1 MDKSESIKE
10 IAKALFIFQKEVGC
24 IKKNSV
30 NPFFKSSYANLG
42 DIQDAIE
49 APLEMAGLVYS
60 QFPVGDNGLY
70 TILIHTESGEFMGAE
85 SRMKPTKD
93 DPQGQGSAQT
103 YQRRYA
109 LCGVLGLKT
118 EDDDG
123 NHGSSKKTPQNASQ
137 PLTEAS
143 QSTTSEAFNR
153 FNRG

>member
-1 MDKSESIKE
+1 MDKSESIKNL
-10 IAKALFIFQKEVGC
+10 ATALFTFHKEVGG
-24 IKKNSV
+24 IQKNSV

-49 APLEMAGLVYS
+49 APLEKAGLVYA

-70 TILIHTESGEFMGAE
+70 TIIIHTESGEYMGAE

-118 EDDDG
+118 EDDDA
-123 NHGSSKKTPQNASQ
+123 NLGSGKKTPQNATQSS
-137 PLTEAS
+137 TEPFGDTLPTIS
-143 QSTTSEAFNR
+143 R
-153 FNRG
+153 V